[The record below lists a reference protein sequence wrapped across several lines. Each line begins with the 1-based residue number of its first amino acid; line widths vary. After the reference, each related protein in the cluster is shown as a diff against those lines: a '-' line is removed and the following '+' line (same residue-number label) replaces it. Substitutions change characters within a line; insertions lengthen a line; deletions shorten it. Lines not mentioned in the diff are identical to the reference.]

1 MQKGCNCRRNSRGS
15 FPTGLKG
22 EELHQGK
29 EERETLSCAR
39 LSMKQARILSNQ
51 ISEARAH
58 QPIPAAHYLLLA
70 ETWSTTLMKQ
80 ISIDAFDSAPCLLSR
95 QYSSHNVAALRFL
108 IFNSIIQFFKLIMI
122 TGYNYLLLTI
132 QHLYIHFKIYT
143 RNMEFIYLGTFKF
156 YN

>member
-58 QPIPAAHYLLLA
+58 QPIPAAHYLLLV

-80 ISIDAFDSAPCLLSR
+80 ISIDAFDSAPCLLSC
-95 QYSSHNVAALRFL
+95 QCYYWWSHWDDFNCHSAVHIHCNLCIHNIDNNINQLL
-108 IFNSIIQFFKLIMI
+108 IVIILNIILI
-122 TGYNYLLLTI
+122 LLT
-132 QHLYIHFKIYT
+132 LT
-143 RNMEFIYLGTFKF
+143 
-156 YN
+156 